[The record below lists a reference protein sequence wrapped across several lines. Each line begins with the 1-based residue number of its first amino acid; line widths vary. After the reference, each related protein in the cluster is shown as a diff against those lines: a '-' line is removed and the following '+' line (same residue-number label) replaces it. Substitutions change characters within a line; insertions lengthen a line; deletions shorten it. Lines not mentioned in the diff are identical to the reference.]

1 MRSRIAI
8 VAVLGAVVAVV
19 VVGVLLLTGSGGNG
33 PTQRGIAKEVVP
45 GQPAVQIIS
54 PRNGSRQ
61 GGRAV
66 VVRVQVSNFQLAPLH
81 FGAAPQLGEGH
92 IRFSLNRVPDCVD
105 PKKLQRALNSPL
117 GSGRLIGRS
126 MDYPAWAGPNGLL
139 AKDIGSAGDYS
150 PATRPVI
157 YYHALPP
164 GFYRI
169 RISLAQNNGVPTP
182 FHAVTNFE
190 VVNSLRGAAPPVRS
204 CPSGK
209 ISSAA
214 AAKKIG

>member
-1 MRSRIAI
+1 MRSRTAI
-8 VAVLGAVVAVV
+8 FGLLAALVAVV
-19 VVGVLLLTGSGGNG
+19 VVVLVVSDSGSGE
-33 PTQRGIAKEVVP
+33 TTAKPVVP
-45 GQPAVQIIS
+45 GQPSVDVIS

-66 VVRVQVSNFQLAPLH
+66 VVRVQVSNFRLAPLH
-81 FGAAPQLGEGH
+81 FGDAPQLGEGH

-105 PKKLQRALNSPL
+105 PVKLERALNSPL

-139 AKDIGSAGDYS
+139 AKEIGSAGDYS
-150 PATRPVI
+150 PATRPEI

-190 VVNSLRGAAPPVRS
+190 VVNSLRGAEPPVRS

-209 ISSAA
+209 ISSAE

>member
-8 VAVLGAVVAVV
+8 LGVLGALVAVV
-19 VVGVLLLTGSGGNG
+19 VVVLLVTGSSGGNES
-33 PTQRGIAKEVVP
+33 TAAREVVP
-45 GQPAVQIIS
+45 GQPAVQVIS

-81 FGAAPQLGEGH
+81 FGDAPQLGEGH

-105 PKKLQRALNSPL
+105 PDKLQRALNSPL

-139 AKDIGSAGDYS
+139 AKEIGAAGDYS

-157 YYHALPP
+157 YYHGLPP
-164 GFYRI
+164 GFYRV

-190 VVNSLRGAAPPVRS
+190 VVNSLRGAEPPVRS

-209 ISSAA
+209 ISSAE

>member
-8 VAVLGAVVAVV
+8 LGAIAALVAAGVV
-19 VVGVLLLTGSGGNG
+19 VFLFADSGGG
-33 PTQRGIAKEVVP
+33 SPPAQEVVP
-45 GQPAVQIIS
+45 GRPTVDIIS

-66 VVRVQVSNFQLAPLH
+66 VVRVQVANFQLAPLH
-81 FGAAPQLGEGH
+81 FGDAPQLGEGH

-105 PKKLQRALNSPL
+105 PVKLGRALNSPL

-139 AKDIGSAGDYS
+139 AKEIGAAGDYS

-157 YYHALPP
+157 YYHGLPP

-182 FHAVTNFE
+182 FHGVTNFE

-204 CPSGK
+204 CPGGK
-209 ISSAA
+209 ISSAE
-214 AAKKIG
+214 AAKRIG